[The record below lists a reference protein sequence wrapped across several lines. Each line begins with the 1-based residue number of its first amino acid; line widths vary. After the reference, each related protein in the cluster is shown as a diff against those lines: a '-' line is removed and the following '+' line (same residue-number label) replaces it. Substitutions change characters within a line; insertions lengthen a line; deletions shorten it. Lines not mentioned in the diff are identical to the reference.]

1 MTSPSALA
9 AALRAHARGL
19 YCDDAAAELL
29 IAQSWLH
36 HPDFTSQFIT
46 VHPSISD
53 GQPMA
58 VTDWAAAVAALGTS
72 MPSSGG
78 EQRMLRITASMGG
91 GYPSIS
97 GTPLQGSTTATFSS
111 CSEPFAMR
119 PENGHQMIYIDDRL

>member
-19 YCDDAAAELL
+19 YCDEAAAELL
-29 IAQSWLH
+29 IAQSWLRR
-36 HPDFTSQFIT
+36 PDFASQFIT
-46 VHPSISD
+46 VHPGIPD

-58 VTDWAAAVAALGTS
+58 VVDWAAAVAALGTS

-91 GYPSIS
+91 GIPVDLRDTLT
-97 GTPLQGSTTATFSS
+97 G
-111 CSEPFAMR
+111 
-119 PENGHQMIYIDDRL
+119 IDDQNVQLLLRTVRHASGKRPSDDPYR

>member
-19 YCDDAAAELL
+19 YCDEAAAELL
-29 IAQSWLH
+29 IAQSWLRR
-36 HPDFTSQFIT
+36 PGFASQFIT
-46 VHPSISD
+46 IHPGIPD

-58 VTDWAAAVAALGTS
+58 VVDWAAAVAALGTS

-91 GYPSIS
+91 GIPVDLRDTLT
-97 GTPLQGSTTATFSS
+97 G
-111 CSEPFAMR
+111 
-119 PENGHQMIYIDDRL
+119 IDDQNVQLLLRAVSHASGQRPSDDLYR

>member
-1 MTSPSALA
+1 MTSPYALA

-19 YCDDAAAELL
+19 YCDEAAAELL
-29 IAQSWLH
+29 IAQSWLR

-58 VTDWAAAVAALGTS
+58 VIDWAAAVAALGTS

-91 GYPSIS
+91 GIPVDLRDTLT
-97 GTPLQGSTTATFSS
+97 G
-111 CSEPFAMR
+111 
-119 PENGHQMIYIDDRL
+119 IDDRNVQLLLRAVRHASGKRPSDGLYR

>member
-19 YCDDAAAELL
+19 YCDEAAAELL
-29 IAQSWLH
+29 IAQSWLR

-46 VHPSISD
+46 VHPSFSD

-58 VTDWAAAVAALGTS
+58 VIDWAAAVAALGTS

-91 GYPSIS
+91 GIPVDLRDTLT
-97 GTPLQGSTTATFSS
+97 G
-111 CSEPFAMR
+111 
-119 PENGHQMIYIDDRL
+119 IDDRNVQLLLRAVRHASGKRPSDDLYR